1 MHFGCPVI
9 CSRAASVPEVAG
21 DAALYFNGLDVDD
34 ISTRLRQVIED
45 EALRISLIKKG
56 ARQAARFTWRS
67 SAEKMLD
74 LASTVQRAGL
84 SELR

>member
-1 MHFGCPVI
+1 MHFGYPVI

-45 EALRISLIKKG
+45 EALRISLIKKSS
-56 ARQAARFTWRS
+56 RQAA
-67 SAEKMLD
+67 
-74 LASTVQRAGL
+74 
-84 SELR
+84 